1 MGSNCPIY
9 GEHESRYPCVNRV
22 HVGNDHVDF
31 KYQFGKLSNVR
42 YKEYI
47 ENTSSSKEIV
57 TDTSKNLI
65 GKSTKNQDMH
75 DVRILLT
82 MKSGGFEISTSWEKE
97 RRMIGL
103 GKKCY
108 GELKDDSN
116 VFYNHID
123 LEFEE
128 AVYPIRVCIH
138 EWYSGGCITKL
149 LTQNSE
155 DNRWDVLWTRQRNI
169 VSCEQVHFSP
179 PLQSCN
185 FKTKK
190 LRIML
195 MCTVWDYYT
204 CVDSVILIG
213 TSKLI
218 LPKNSEQS
226 LTDMF
231 KSINSCQTIDKAPAA
246 YNCICWDI
254 NCLQKNFSK
263 YCTIYKSRSDLHL
276 NYAQITKDIKLT
288 SEESEEH
295 TSCSFSRLPD
305 EVILKILKKL
315 DIRSLCRMST
325 MNKHLNNLTR
335 DGSLFKCLNLINMRN
350 MHSMYIDDIILY
362 FISRCEHL
370 RQLDLTSSNV
380 SFLHFKKFLE
390 SCDGRLTHL
399 RLSNCRFVDS
409 CALLEIA
416 NMCKNLRVLDL
427 SCCYYH
433 GDAFSYLENLEFLE
447 VLNLKCTR
455 ITVASICKILRRNRR
470 IRDLNLNNLPK
481 DNPFGD
487 SASPRYPFVDERNRL
502 CLDSIAIQLKESCP
516 DLEILDISGGLITS
530 QGIDALAECKDLRKL
545 HIQKMNNGLINRRSL
560 RKLFSACQRLEEVNL
575 SGLYGSSG
583 EELTLCKNLK
593 QAHLR
598 PLPQNISAI
607 LRQCPKLEK
616 IYVMCND
623 LNLVYLLKK
632 EYPHVSFCI

>member
-295 TSCSFSRLPD
+295 TSCSFSRLPV

-325 MNKHLNNLTR
+325 IDKRFQNLAR
-335 DGSLFKCLNLINMRN
+335 DASLFKCLNLINMRD
-350 MHSMYIDDIILY
+350 MHSMYIDEIILY
-362 FISRCEHL
+362 FISRCKHL
-370 RQLDLTSSNV
+370 RQLDLTSSDI
-380 SFLHFKKFLE
+380 SFSHFAKFLE
-390 SCDGRLTHL
+390 SCDDRLTHL
-399 RLSNCRFVDS
+399 RLSKCKFVDELV
-409 CALLEIA
+409 LLRIA
-416 NMCKNLRVLDL
+416 TCNNLKVLDL
-427 SCCYYH
+427 SYCQYY
-433 GDAFSYLENLEFLE
+433 GDGFSCLENLECLE
-447 VLNLKCTR
+447 ELNLKCTR
-455 ITVASICKILRRNRR
+455 IRAESICKILRKNHR
-470 IRDLNLNNLPK
+470 IRDLNLSNVTNYCPV
-481 DNPFGD
+481 D
-487 SASPRYPFVDERNRL
+487 STMQVFRHGEKQRNKL
-502 CLDSIAIQLKESCP
+502 YLDAIAITLKNSCP
-516 DLEILDISGGLITS
+516 DLEILDISSGLITS
-530 QGIDALAECKDLRKL
+530 QGIDALAECKNLWNL
-545 HIQKMNNGLINRRSL
+545 NIQEINNGRIEKRRITNAGY
-560 RKLFSACQRLEEVNL
+560 KLKTSIFENVISKHVCN
-575 SGLYGSSG
+575 
-583 EELTLCKNLK
+583 C
-593 QAHLR
+593 R
-598 PLPQNISAI
+598 PVS
-607 LRQCPKLEK
+607 K
-616 IYVMCND
+616 IAKD
-623 LNLVYLLKK
+623 LVY
-632 EYPHVSFCI
+632 ER